1 MEIVSVDVKSG
12 EPMFTN
18 RSSVFVRG
26 EGGFGGESGPPSE
39 PTAPDREPDH
49 IVESPTFPQ
58 QALLYRMSTG
68 DLNPLHADPGF
79 AMFAGFDRPIL
90 HGLCTYGVALKAV
103 VGATLDDD
111 PERVRGYRARF
122 SGVVFPGETIV
133 TRIWETS
140 DGIALD
146 ASTAERGEPVLS
158 NGWVDAASRP

>member
-1 MEIVSVDVKSG
+1 
-12 EPMFTN
+12 
-18 RSSVFVRG
+18 
-26 EGGFGGESGPPSE
+26 
-39 PTAPDREPDH
+39 
-49 IVESPTFPQ
+49 
-58 QALLYRMSTG
+58 
-68 DLNPLHADPGF
+68 
-79 AMFAGFDRPIL
+79 MFAGFDRPIL